1 MLNKYSLKP
10 GFLSLAPMDDVTDR
24 VFRKIINGCFP
35 PDLSFTE
42 FVNVDGL
49 VSKGREVLR
58 KKLDHPKDEKN
69 LIAQIWGLN
78 PSNFYT
84 RARDIAAKEFQ
95 EFIGVD
101 LNMGCPD
108 KTVVKNGACSALI
121 NNQEL
126 AFKIINATKKGLKNK
141 LPLSVKTRLGFN
153 KIDYSW
159 HEFLLKQNL
168 DMLIIHGRTR
178 SEMSKVPADW
188 KAIAEIR
195 KLRDKIS
202 PGTLIVGN
210 GDVLSFN
217 QAKEYIKK
225 YKLDG
230 IMIGRG
236 VFQDPF
242 IFSNKSPWNQMSRL
256 DKFKLFKKHVELYK
270 STWQDAKPI
279 QVLNKFCKIYI
290 NNFEGSKE
298 IREDLMSSKSSD
310 ELLSKINKQIELVGA
325 VGIEPTTKRL

>member
-1 MLNKYSLKP
+1 MTVLNRYHVKS

-24 VFRKIINGCFP
+24 VFRKIINDCYP

-49 VSKGREVLR
+49 MSKGRQVLR
-58 KKLDHPKDEKN
+58 KKLDHPEGEKN

-78 PSNFYT
+78 PANFY
-84 RARDIAAKEFQ
+84 AIAKEIADKKFG

-121 NNQEL
+121 NNREL
-126 AFKIINATKKGLKNK
+126 ALDIINATKKGLKSR

-159 HEFLLKQNL
+159 HEFLLKQDL
-168 DMLIIHGRTR
+168 DMLTIHGRTR
-178 SEMSKVPADW
+178 SEMSKVSADW
-188 KAIAEIR
+188 KAIGEIR
-195 KLRDKIS
+195 KLRDKLS
-202 PGTLIVGN
+202 PSTLIVGN
-210 GDVLSFN
+210 GDVLSFI

-230 IMIGRG
+230 VMIGRG

-242 IFSNKSPWNQMSRL
+242 IFSNKSIWTQMSRL

-270 STWQDAKPI
+270 ATWQDSKPI

-310 ELLSKINKQIELVGA
+310 ELLEKINNQVDQKSNQI
-325 VGIEPTTKRL
+325 